1 MGTCLAVLQ
10 NRNVVQPMI
19 TQWGYGVNNGPNHW
33 YKTHPNASG
42 NKQSP
47 VDIVPSL
54 AIPDASLFQNQIRW
68 SYHKKYSKTVV
79 NSGHGWTVEY
89 VSTKNYF
96 EGGPAVNR
104 YILDQI
110 HCHWGKSNERGSE
123 HTINGYQMAA
133 EIHMVHWNSE
143 LYKDCRDSACNKQG
157 LLVLASFIKLGQ
169 PNVELEKIV
178 KILGNITFKGQR
190 CPLREQVDPA
200 KFIPDNISYW
210 TYEGS
215 LTTPPCHESVTWI
228 VFKNPIE
235 ASAEQISKFRS
246 LRCHSETERAPP
258 DSSGGYITL
267 NHRPPQPLFGRLIR
281 HVNYRKSER
290 NAFR

>member
-1 MGTCLAVLQ
+1 MRTVRQ
-10 NRNVVQPMI
+10 NIKKSAPLHNSI
-19 TQWGYGVNNGPNHW
+19 GPNHW

-133 EIHMVHWNSE
+133 EVSITIFLNLLSG
-143 LYKDCRDSACNKQG
+143 C
-157 LLVLASFIKLGQ
+157 LLV
-169 PNVELEKIV
+169 
-178 KILGNITFKGQR
+178 
-190 CPLREQVDPA
+190 
-200 KFIPDNISYW
+200 
-210 TYEGS
+210 
-215 LTTPPCHESVTWI
+215 
-228 VFKNPIE
+228 
-235 ASAEQISKFRS
+235 
-246 LRCHSETERAPP
+246 
-258 DSSGGYITL
+258 
-267 NHRPPQPLFGRLIR
+267 
-281 HVNYRKSER
+281 
-290 NAFR
+290 